1 MVTNPSSTVKS
12 AVGNNVYNTL
22 TNYIY
27 SWITVN
33 NNSNNNNS
41 AQSVSNRIRGTNS
54 MTGNKRQSCYMSKE
68 LDQPISLIRSQ
79 IQYSHTRLTNSAIYF
94 LTQLALVTE
103 RAIRHRGNV
112 YGSTRPS
119 SATPSL
125 SGQGSPRSAS
135 HSSLSSN
142 NSNNSV
148 MEQLMNESDRD
159 VLGYCKY
166 DLSWRAIEEM
176 FSVLPDNSSSYTDS
190 AESTQYY
197 KHPWSHPPFYI
208 LPSSVNSPK
217 KIYIWNSFYEIME
230 TSVVA
235 NDTCQTSGPNPLSGV
250 DTVGTPGLGMDG
262 CDSPE
267 CMTTSIFE
275 STMMVVPV
283 VSVNSSTPF
292 ASTEVAPPVP
302 PIVHQYDSYFTTL
315 DAWIS
320 QWQLLAVYEPVIVQ
334 VKCSCTILF
343 ICV

>member
-41 AQSVSNRIRGTNS
+41 AQSVSNIIRGTNS

-79 IQYSHTRLTNSAIYF
+79 IQYSHTRLTNSAIYV

-142 NSNNSV
+142 NSNNT
-148 MEQLMNESDRD
+148 
-159 VLGYCKY
+159 LGYGMSIGNGGGVLSLRTKNELNMECLKPKLCTFIY
-166 DLSWRAIEEM
+166 STSSDAGWVDLGVFDEDDLIE
-176 FSVLPDNSSSYTDS
+176 VLY
-190 AESTQYY
+190 
-197 KHPWSHPPFYI
+197 
-208 LPSSVNSPK
+208 
-217 KIYIWNSFYEIME
+217 IYIYIQC
-230 TSVVA
+230 VV
-235 NDTCQTSGPNPLSGV
+235 
-250 DTVGTPGLGMDG
+250 
-262 CDSPE
+262 
-267 CMTTSIFE
+267 
-275 STMMVVPV
+275 
-283 VSVNSSTPF
+283 
-292 ASTEVAPPVP
+292 
-302 PIVHQYDSYFTTL
+302 
-315 DAWIS
+315 
-320 QWQLLAVYEPVIVQ
+320 VIY
-334 VKCSCTILF
+334 
-343 ICV
+343 